1 MILRAATGP
10 LDELAGT
17 IVDLRSRVQTLE
29 VIAHRHLLDLDPS
42 GWIVPAFLNAWVN
55 LGAPWQTLEY
65 RIAGDVVTVRG
76 VVTGGAIGLAVF
88 TLLPAFCPPADIVV
102 PVSSNGAFG
111 SVTITAAGNVTPTA
125 GNAASVSLCFSFSV
139 A

>member
-1 MILRAATGP
+1 MIQRAATGP
-10 LDELAGT
+10 IDELAGT

-42 GWIVPAFLNAWVN
+42 GWIAPAFLNAWTD

-76 VVTGGAIGLAVF
+76 VVTGGSIGLAVF
-88 TLLPAFCPPADIVV
+88 TLLPAFCPPADLVF
-102 PVSSNGAFG
+102 PVASNGGYGEVTVTAAG
-111 SVTITAAGNVTPTA
+111 SVTPTV
-125 GNAASVSLCFSFSV
+125 GNAASVSLMLSFPIV
-139 A
+139 